1 MDAGSHKRDAPEVLS
16 FRCSRR
22 GAAKNAA
29 IGPSM
34 ARITVSEIHEQ
45 AWFPK
50 FLRDE
55 VLDSLQSVFRLGK
68 IYDPIASRLGAAVTA
83 AGARRLI
90 DLCSGGGGPWVSMHR
105 ALAMQNSGQH
115 LDICLTD
122 KYPNIGAF
130 QSARAASGG
139 TISYCAEPVDATTI
153 PSGLE
158 GFRVLFTSFHH
169 FAPDQAAAIL
179 QNAVKDRQGIAIF
192 EAARRRPLSILLTF
206 LVPLGAL
213 LTVPIIRP
221 FRISR
226 LFWTYLIPVIPFVL
240 WFDGILSCLRAYSP
254 AELSQLISR
263 LEANDYKWEIG
274 EVNGRLAPVTYAL
287 GYPERLC

>member
-1 MDAGSHKRDAPEVLS
+1 
-16 FRCSRR
+16 
-22 GAAKNAA
+22 
-29 IGPSM
+29 M

-50 FLRDE
+50 FLRDD
-55 VLDSLQSVFRLGK
+55 VLDGLQSVFRLGK
-68 IYDPIASRLGAAVTA
+68 IYDPVASRLAAAVKA
-83 AGARRLI
+83 SGAHRLV

-105 ALAMQNSGQH
+105 ALAAQNSGQP
-115 LDICLTD
+115 LNICLTD

-130 QSARAASGG
+130 QSAREASGG
-139 TISYCAEPVDATTI
+139 AISYCPEPVDATDI
-153 PSGLE
+153 PPGLE

-179 QNAVKDRQGIAIF
+179 QNAVNNRQGIAVF

-213 LTVPIIRP
+213 FSVPFIRP

-254 AELSQLISR
+254 AELEQLISG

-274 EVNGRLAPVTYAL
+274 EVTGRFAPVTYML
-287 GYPERLC
+287 GYPERLF